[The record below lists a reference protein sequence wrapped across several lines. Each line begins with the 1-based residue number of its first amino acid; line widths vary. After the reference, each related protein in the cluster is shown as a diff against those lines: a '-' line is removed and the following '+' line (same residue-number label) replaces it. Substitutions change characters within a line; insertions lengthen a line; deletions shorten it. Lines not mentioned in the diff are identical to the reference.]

1 MFLVSFQFGMGKGKM
16 RTRRRLLANA
26 AGAAVEQ
33 LEGRM
38 LLSSVGNDPQ
48 GYIGRLET
56 HQLSSSEMLERNLV
70 SINWKGHDQY
80 VKRGEWLVKLRLDRP
95 GTSATAKSIIADL
108 DIAAEFQHTVGV
120 DDLALVTLPDGLG
133 YTDLAASLTRRGV
146 FVWAEPNGIMWINRT
161 ANDTFFSS
169 QYALNNTAQ
178 EYGTTDAD
186 IDATDAWDITTG
198 SSSTVIGII
207 DTGVDYNH
215 PDLAANIW
223 TNPNEIADDD
233 IDNDNNGVVDDIHGA
248 NFAVPLYDPPTGD
261 PMDDFFHGTHV
272 AGIIAAAGNNSRG
285 VAGVAWNAKIV
296 AIKVLDSSGE
306 GDWDNI
312 AVGIDYATDLR
323 IAGINIWVTNNS
335 YGGSGGADSIRDAI
349 ERNHDAGM
357 LFVAAAG
364 NNSADIDTTAPYPAG
379 YSADFDNVIAI
390 AATDRN
396 DNLADFSNYGD
407 TRVLLGAPGTR
418 ILSTFPT
425 SSTDAMDFF
434 QFSTDYETIGGTSM
448 ATPFVTGVAALAFT
462 VAPTATYTDVIA
474 ALSDGVDPI
483 GNLVGKVATGGRLN
497 ARRTLD
503 LIRGPETVTGTSSAD
518 TITVEINGTDTEVYV
533 NSQNPT
539 YTYTTSDLSWLTI
552 DGLADNDTITVS
564 SDVLTSVSLIGG
576 SGNDTLTG
584 GSGADRLD
592 GGDGA
597 DSLVGGVGDDTLVGG
612 PGNDSLNAGAGSDLL
627 RGDGDNDDLIGGA
640 ESDTFAFPGETLG
653 SDVITEAS
661 SSDADTLDFAAFAE
675 AINLNLVNV
684 GNRSSGTAALSNSSL
699 VLFLSNNT
707 AIENVRGTPFSDTI
721 DGNTCHNALFG
732 NDLDDSLYGVA
743 GNDTLHGG
751 HDDDAL
757 YGGTGS
763 DVFVFT
769 DGNLGTDFVTED
781 PNLDTDTLDFTDFVE
796 GFTLNLSVAG
806 LPGIGTAALSN
817 SSLLLYLSSDAGIE
831 NVKGSNASEGD
842 LIIGNARPNALYGNA
857 YNDTLDGGA
866 GADALWGGPGID
878 TADYSSRTAALSIT
892 LDGSANDGAA
902 GEYDNVHSD
911 IERIIGGSVN
921 DTLTGATVGC
931 TLYGGSGNDYLTGGS
946 GNDEIWGGAGNDT
959 VYGAIGDDTIYG
971 EEGTDYLDGGV
982 YYGGYGGG
990 YGDYYGNDYIEGG
1003 ADSDSIYGDC
1013 GNDTLYGESP
1023 GASTGAADVIWGED
1037 GNDAILS
1044 GLGNDRA
1051 YGGSGHDAIWAGA
1064 GNDTVY
1070 GGIGNDSIYGE
1081 EGTDHLDGKVEPGG
1095 YGGYGDSYGHEYI
1108 AGGDDSDTIYG
1119 DCGNDELYGESPGA
1133 STGAAD
1139 VIWGEAGNDTI
1150 FGGPGNDLV
1159 YGGDGQD
1166 SIDGEDGNDV
1176 IHGDDGA
1183 DVITG
1188 GAGTDYMYG
1197 DAGDD
1202 QFYAFD
1208 GLAETI
1214 DGGSGSDSF
1223 LSSDQTDVLW

>member
-1 MFLVSFQFGMGKGKM
+1 M

-38 LLSSVGNDPQ
+38 LLSSVGNDRQ
-48 GYIGRLET
+48 GYIDRLET
-56 HQLSSSEMLERNLV
+56 HQLSPSEMLEHNLA
-70 SINWKGHDQY
+70 SMNWQGHDQY

-95 GTSATAKSIIADL
+95 GTSGSAKSIIADL

-120 DDLALVTLPDGLG
+120 DDVALVTLPDGLG

-161 ANDTFFSS
+161 ANDTFFSL

-198 SSSTVIGII
+198 SSSTVIGIL

-223 TNPNEIADDD
+223 TNPNEIADDG
-233 IDNDNNGVVDDIHGA
+233 IDNDNNDVIDDIHGA
-248 NFAVPLYDPPTGD
+248 NFGVPANDPSRGN
-261 PMDDFFHGTHV
+261 PMDDNYHGTHV
-272 AGIIAAAGNNSRG
+272 AGIIAAAGNNSGG

-296 AIKVLDSSGE
+296 AIKVLDSDGYGTDAS
-306 GDWDNI
+306 I
-312 AVGIDYATDLR
+312 AAGIDYATNLR
-323 IAGINIWVTNNS
+323 GAEVNIWVTNNS
-335 YGGSGGADSIRDAI
+335 YGGYGNSGDFQGIKDAI
-349 ERNHDAGM
+349 ERNYEADM

-364 NNSADIDTTAPYPAG
+364 NASVDIDTIACYPA
-379 YSADFDNVIAI
+379 AFCDDFDNVIAI

-434 QFSTDYETIGGTSM
+434 QFSTSYETISGTSM

-474 ALSDGVDPI
+474 ALRDGVDPI
-483 GNLVGKVATGGRLN
+483 GNLVGKTITGGRLN

-612 PGNDSLNAGAGSDLL
+612 PGNDSLDAGGGRDLL
-627 RGDGDNDDLIGGA
+627 RGDAGNDDLIGGA
-640 ESDTFAFPGETLG
+640 DSDSFAFPGETLG

-675 AINLNLVNV
+675 AINLNLVNF
-684 GNRSSGTAALSNSSL
+684 GTRNSGAAALSNSSL

-707 AIENVRGTPFSDTI
+707 AIENVRGTPFSDTV
-721 DGNTCHNALFG
+721 DGNTRPNALFG
-732 NDLDDSLYGVA
+732 NGLDDNLYGVSL
-743 GNDTLHGG
+743 NDTLHGCSG
-751 HDDDAL
+751 DDAL

-769 DGNLGTDFVTED
+769 GGNLGTDLVTED
-781 PNLDTDTLDFTDFVE
+781 PTLDTDTLDFTDFVE
-796 GFTLNLSVAG
+796 AFNLDLSVAG
-806 LPGIGTAALSN
+806 VPGIGNPAFSDYWACLV
-817 SSLLLYLSSDAGIE
+817 LYLSSDLGIE
-831 NVKGSNASEGD
+831 NIKGSNEISLDWNGNIYQSGD

-857 YNDTLDGGA
+857 HNDTLDGAA
-866 GADALWGGPGID
+866 GADALWGGSGID

-946 GNDEIWGGAGNDT
+946 GNDEIWGGSGNDT
-959 VYGAIGDDTIYG
+959 VYGGIGDDTIYG

-982 YYGGYGGG
+982 YYGGYGGE
-990 YGDYYGNDYIEGG
+990 DYYGNDYIEGG
-1003 ADSDSIYGDC
+1003 DDSDTIYGDC
-1013 GNDTLYGESP
+1013 GNDALYGESP

-1037 GNDAILS
+1037 GNDTILG

-1070 GGIGNDSIYGE
+1070 GGIGNDTIYGE
-1081 EGTDHLDGKVEPGG
+1081 EGTDYLDGKVEPGG

-1119 DCGNDELYGESPGA
+1119 DCGNDELFGESDGA
-1133 STGAAD
+1133 STGASD

-1150 FGGPGNDLV
+1150 FGGPGNDYV
-1159 YGGDGQD
+1159 YGGDGND
-1166 SIDGEDGNDV
+1166 RINGEDGNDV
-1176 IHGDDGA
+1176 IHGDDGM

-1188 GAGTDYMYG
+1188 GDGTDYMYG

-1202 QFYAFD
+1202 QFYALD
-1208 GLAETI
+1208 GVAETI
-1214 DGGSGSDSF
+1214 HGGSGSDSF
-1223 LSSDQTDVLW
+1223 LDSDQTDVLW